1 MAQVLKYQAGGTAPK
16 PIKVGNSYYTADQLK
31 KELYGSK
38 LDDYIKFQDFD
49 SKRAQTFRKN
59 LESQVDAIINGSLRL
74 EGNSLVDSE
83 GRWKNN
89 GEYAKAKLFGK
100 LNEDQKANN
109 ESLDVA
115 NYLIRALN
123 SGKINTYSAPDE
135 YDITTA
141 LKGFDNIK
149 DDDDWK
155 KLDTKNRMS
164 RIAKGFTDEAAKLR
178 DQSYRDKYSYEG
190 WQNTEWDKRADATI
204 EKLNKIAGILNNP
217 DLTDLDKKIE
227 LGKLN
232 IDLTDYLTQKEQG
245 EQTQGTQG
253 EQKGQKGQPE
263 FEIVNKGIFDF
274 TAPKFKYKGKEYTY
288 GTDEAN
294 KILNQTIT
302 GSDGKPITI
311 GAYLEQEKQKYNTSL
326 INRNHIDFATVPS
339 QYKYFSN
346 VTDNFVKGSERGAKD
361 VRAAYILRKDPLD
374 PTGSI
379 IKVIYKGSDGSDRG
393 NTGYYRYNQGKLI
406 PIGINTDNGDVYDL
420 QNAKPVNLSALD
432 NIEAKSNAED
442 QGKYTTDL
450 IFGGG
455 DYNVNNLDKFIRNE
469 NYIRQLNSGTLRLRS
484 YINSLRKA
492 LQKTADSKKRKA
504 GVTKDAEGK
513 DTYYIDIFGTND
525 NRPLRIYFKSKQY
538 RDQALKDNDFDATRV
553 RAVNLPVESRDLI
566 NNESPYDYAGQEISY
581 KFPILKK
588 EGGVLFAQMGVQLDD
603 SPVKVSEVKV
613 KPEKK
618 SKKLNGREMTLS
630 ATNNYNK
637 ELEAGVDFDSGEAR
651 RLAYS
656 LIDLGSAVASLIPGA
671 NLASTAVGV
680 GMTAATA
687 GEDFADAFK
696 GKMSFGDATWNT
708 VSSLGLDAISLIPG
722 LKAAKLGKTAKTVL
736 KLIPK
741 LIGYAQA
748 YNMLRP
754 ESAAAIGKTM
764 GKISSGNFDQL
775 TTQDFTN
782 ITHAI
787 RIATMIGR
795 DTKGTY
801 RKGRNMLGKKT
812 EQVEISGKVNGQEIK
827 TTVNKE
833 DITTSKFK
841 VKRIDQDKVKQKLA
855 EEANRRDDITKKP
868 LIQEKD
874 AEGKLLT
881 NEDGTPK
888 MKQPLFE
895 IGDVKSTNTS
905 TIRDH
910 NLYESEVG
918 HPKKL
923 FEGWFGYK
931 GYNSPFSDA
940 YIAQRWDPI
949 LKLNGQ
955 TTNKQARKIAQ
966 EDAKLPVSTELKQKV
981 DQMVAEKMISRKQA
995 DEILEGGHSR
1005 KQFIEQEA
1013 QKAGVTPAEYIRDSH
1028 NQNIEGFTQQ
1038 QNKFVSE
1045 QSNKKIE
1052 ELNRREQT
1060 IRESIARSQEKKK
1073 ERHIGNAI
1081 DKERAKAIRE
1091 RRRLDHQEINAR
1103 NKLAKQKAQAQSQKR
1118 KELRDLKKYAETI
1131 LGKNK
1136 SLNKK
1141 FNNLTPRQQS
1151 KVIRSAH
1158 NIAQQGGK
1166 NNYDTNFLN
1175 SLQWTFN
1182 PANPN
1187 HLKQGGRLDRG
1198 FALINAYK
1206 SGGYMIPKFWDG
1218 GKNDVND
1225 IRYEQY
1231 KEKAFMDD
1239 VPDDYTVFYG
1249 KNLDD
1254 EFYGAGTP
1262 ATKSQNTLYRSDPSQ
1277 LVNGVTVKAKTYRD
1291 AENAYK
1297 KSVNEGKFIQHIA
1310 RFLNGHT
1317 WKEYNTAIDQLRAD
1331 KKEINKLK
1339 YKEESTAL
1347 TEAERKRLQ
1356 ELIKRFNTN
1365 YTLILGPIGDDTRID
1380 PTQFHLNGGA
1390 TLERNL
1396 GFLKTDQFTDQ
1407 RTFKD
1412 KDGNQVFLDNAFL
1425 VHLGTYPTTPQNTIS
1440 TAVNGAGETPTG
1452 TVAGTS
1458 TGGNGKTGN
1467 PDDEKKKTEQYT
1479 SDQTKT
1485 VTKPNPIQALRMSE
1499 LAGALATNAKATNEL
1514 LKYRAPTIDAPYK
1527 LAYLA
1532 GKYPVIAATQNQVG
1546 KVNTMASTPVTSD
1559 VGTYLSNTQ
1568 SAYSKG
1574 LTAMQNA
1581 YSQNYDAHLVSKD
1594 KATEAGNYNNAAS
1607 VQANNENVTKY
1618 VTAENIKNKVRA
1630 DLYSSNFSQAI
1641 KPYLLETRTWLQQ
1654 AETNKLKAKYEAENQ
1669 IAKEIYA
1676 NDLRVLNEK
1685 TVANILSDPTNRS
1698 KYEKDATGNRRSNE
1712 AIIQLYYDDNKDKV
1726 DEYQKQKFDITQKY
1740 SKKLIENSTL
1750 MSPNLNWL
1758 TTTKE
1763 TYSYNKQGGSLTP
1776 NDRIKLQKV
1785 KDYNAARRQDSKE
1798 SIKSITKDKEE
1809 FGKNYRAMSA
1819 GTLKMLERT
1828 LK

>member
-49 SKRAQTFRKN
+49 SKRAQTFRQN
-59 LESQVDAIINGSLRL
+59 LESQVNAIIDGSLQL
-74 EGNSLVDSE
+74 EGNSLIDSE

-100 LNEDQKANN
+100 LNDDQKANN

-123 SGKINTYSAPDE
+123 SGKLSTYSAPDE

-141 LKGFDNIK
+141 LKGFDNVK

-155 KLDTKNRMS
+155 KLDIKDRMS
-164 RIAKGFTDEAAKLR
+164 QIAKEFTNEATKLGE
-178 DQSYRDKYSYEG
+178 QSYRDKYSYEG
-190 WQNTEWDKRADATI
+190 WQNVDWDKRANATI

-217 DLTDLDKKIE
+217 NLTDLQKKIE

-232 IDLTDYLTQKEQG
+232 IDLTDYLTQKEQE
-245 EQTQGTQG
+245 EQKKGTQG
-253 EQKGQKGQPE
+253 EQKGQPE

-274 TAPKFKYKGKEYTY
+274 TAPKFKYKGKEYIY

-302 GSDGKPITI
+302 GSDGKPISI

-326 INRNHIDFATVPS
+326 IDRNHIDFATVPS

-346 VTDNFVKGSERGAKD
+346 VTDNFVKGSARGAKD

-393 NTGYYRYNQGKLI
+393 NTGYYRYDQGKLI
-406 PIGINTDNGDVYDL
+406 PIGVNTDNGDVYDL
-420 QNAKPVNLSALD
+420 QGAAPVNLSALD
-432 NIEAKSNAED
+432 NILAKSNAED
-442 QGKYTTDL
+442 QGNYTTDL

-455 DYNVNNLDKFIRNE
+455 DYNVDNLDKFISNK
-469 NYIRQLNSGTLRLRS
+469 NYIRQLNSGILRLRS

-492 LQKTADSKKRKA
+492 LQKTADSMKRRA

-513 DTYYIDIFGTND
+513 DAYYIDIIGTND

-538 RDQALKDNDFDATRV
+538 RDQALKDNDFDAARV

-566 NNESPYDYAGQEISY
+566 NKESPYDYAGQEISY

-722 LKAAKLGKTAKTVL
+722 LKAAKIGKNLKFVL
-736 KLIPK
+736 KAIPR

-748 YNMLRP
+748 VNMLRP

-795 DTKGTY
+795 DAKGTY

-895 IGDVKSTNTS
+895 VGDVKSINTS

-931 GYNSPFSDA
+931 GYNSPISDA

-949 LKLNGQ
+949 LRLNGQ
-955 TTNKQARKIAQ
+955 LTDKKAARIA
-966 EDAKLPVSTELKQKV
+966 KSLVSLDLSPEVKQKIN
-981 DQMVAEKMISRKQA
+981 QMRTAKMISQEQADNALTGSPRAYYLSVVARKLGMTPTQYVKWKYNSGEKDDMRKQIISEYSN
-995 DEILEGGHSR
+995 DLMR
-1005 KQFIEQEA
+1005 EA
-1013 QKAGVTPAEYIRDSH
+1013 
-1028 NQNIEGFTQQ
+1028 
-1038 QNKFVSE
+1038 NK
-1045 QSNKKIE
+1045 
-1052 ELNRREQT
+1052 REQT
-1060 IRESIARSQEKKK
+1060 IRDNIIKSQEKKK

-1091 RRRLDHQEINAR
+1091 RRRLDHQEINAK

-1131 LGKNK
+1131 LGKDK
-1136 SLNKK
+1136 ALSDK

-1158 NIAQQGGK
+1158 NIAEQGGK

-1175 SLQWTFN
+1175 SLQWAFN
-1182 PANPN
+1182 PANPK
-1187 HLKQGGRLDRG
+1187 HLQQGGRLDRG

-1206 SGGYMIPKFWDG
+1206 SGGYMIPKFWNG
-1218 GKNDVND
+1218 GDVND
-1225 IRYEQY
+1225 IRYNP
-1231 KEKAFMDD
+1231 EKPFMED
-1239 VPDDYTVFYG
+1239 VPDDYTVFSG

-1254 EFYGAGTP
+1254 EFYSAGTP
-1262 ATKSQNTLYRSDPSQ
+1262 ATNSQKTLYRSNPS
-1277 LVNGVTVKAKTYRD
+1277 LLANGVTVKAKTYRD

-1297 KSVNEGKFIQHIA
+1297 KSVNAGDFIPHIA
-1310 RFLNGHT
+1310 KFLEGHT
-1317 WKEYNTAIDQLRAD
+1317 WEEYNKAADQLRAD

-1339 YKEESTAL
+1339 YKEEL
-1347 TEAERKRLQ
+1347 TTISPEDRKRLQ
-1356 ELIKRFNTN
+1356 ALIKRFNTN

-1380 PTQFHLNGGA
+1380 PEQFYLNGGA

-1407 RTFKD
+1407 RTFTD
-1412 KDGNQVFLDNAFL
+1412 KDGNKVYLDNAFL
-1425 VHLGTYPTTPQNTIS
+1425 LHLGAYPTTPQNTN
-1440 TAVNGAGETPTG
+1440 TVVKGTEGNPAGTPTD
-1452 TVAGTS
+1452 GTS
-1458 TGGNGKTGN
+1458 GTGGGGT
-1467 PDDEKKKTEQYT
+1467 PDGKKKTDATGQYT
-1479 SDQTKT
+1479 SDLTKT
-1485 VTKPNPIQALRMSE
+1485 VTKSNPIQALRMSE

-1514 LKYRAPTIDAPYK
+1514 LKYKAPTIDAPYK

-1594 KATEAGNYNNAAS
+1594 KAVEAGNYNNAAS
-1607 VQANNENVTKY
+1607 IQANNENVTKA
-1618 VTAENIKNKVRA
+1618 VTAENMKNKVRA

-1641 KPYLLETRTWLQQ
+1641 KPYLSETRTWLQE
-1654 AETNKLKAKYEAENQ
+1654 AETNKLKAKYEVANQ
-1669 IAKEIYA
+1669 IAKENYA
-1676 NDLRVLNEK
+1676 NEIRVLNEE
-1685 TVANILSDPTNRS
+1685 TVANILNNAGSDRA

-1712 AIIQLYYDDNKDKV
+1712 AIIQLYYAEHPDKAS
-1726 DEYQKQKFDITQKY
+1726 EYQQKRFDATQKY

-1750 MSPNLNWL
+1750 MSPNYKWL

-1763 TYSYNKQGGSLTP
+1763 KYDFKKQGGSLTP
-1776 NDRIKLQKV
+1776 NDRIKLQKI

>member
-59 LESQVDAIINGSLRL
+59 LEDQVNAIIDGSLRL
-74 EGNSLVDSE
+74 EGNSLVDSG

-100 LNEDQKANN
+100 LNEDQRQNN

-123 SGKINTYSAPDE
+123 SGKISTYSAPDE

-141 LKGFDNIK
+141 LKGFDNVK

-155 KLDTKNRMS
+155 KLDIKDRMS
-164 RIAKGFTDEAAKLR
+164 QIAKGFTDEATKLAS
-178 DQSYRDKYSYEG
+178 DQSYKGKYSYEG
-190 WQNTEWDKRADATI
+190 WQDTEWDKRADATI
-204 EKLNKIAGILNNP
+204 EKLNKIAGILN
-217 DLTDLDKKIE
+217 DSKLTDLQKKIE

-232 IDLTDYLTQKEQG
+232 IDLTDYLTQKG
-245 EQTQGTQG
+245 QG
-253 EQKGQKGQPE
+253 EQKKGTQEGQEGEQNPE
-263 FEIVNKGIFDF
+263 SEFSIVKSSPFNIA
-274 TAPKFKYKGKEYTY
+274 APKFKYKGKEYTY
-288 GTDEAN
+288 GTEEAN
-294 KILNQTIT
+294 KILDQTFT
-302 GSDGKPITI
+302 GADGRPISI
-311 GAYLEQEKQKYNTSL
+311 GAYLQQLRDEAENSL
-326 INRNHIDFATVPS
+326 IDRNHIDFATVPS

-346 VTDNFVKGSERGAKD
+346 VTKNFQDGSEEGKKQ

-379 IKVIYKGSDGSDRG
+379 IKIVKRGANGEDRG
-393 NTGYYRYNQGKLI
+393 ISNYYRYDPKTGNIMSIAIDPDTGEI
-406 PIGINTDNGDVYDL
+406 TDNGNRLVGMR
-420 QNAKPVNLSALD
+420 ALD
-432 NIEAKSNAED
+432 IAPQIQAED
-442 QGKYTTDL
+442 AGNYTTDL

-455 DYNVNNLDKFIRNE
+455 DYNVDNLDKFISNK

-492 LQKTADSKKRKA
+492 LQATANSEKRKA
-504 GVTKDAEGK
+504 GDTKDARGNNV
-513 DTYYIDIFGTND
+513 YYIDIIGTND
-525 NRPLRIYFKSKQY
+525 NRPLRIYFKNQKY
-538 RDQALKDNDFDATRV
+538 RDAVLKNNNLEAGHIK
-553 RAVNLPVESRDLI
+553 AVHLPEIISTSNSYAV
-566 NNESPYDYAGQEISY
+566 SPSGVYSVNPEKEYY
-581 KFPILKK
+581 KFPTLNK
-588 EGGVLFAQMGVQLDD
+588 EGGVLFAQMGVQLDAT
-603 SPVKVSEVKV
+603 PVEVSEVKV

-618 SKKLNGREMTLS
+618 SKKLNGREITFS
-630 ATNNYNK
+630 STNNYNK
-637 ELEAGVDFDSGEAR
+637 ELEAGVDFDSGDAR

-687 GEDFADAFK
+687 GEDFADAAK
-696 GKMSFGDATWNT
+696 GKMGWGDATWNA

-748 YNMLRP
+748 YNMVST

-841 VKRIDQDKVKQKLA
+841 IKRIDQDKVKQKLA

-895 IGDVKSTNTS
+895 VGDVKSTNTS

-931 GYNSPFSDA
+931 GYNSPISDA

-949 LKLNGQ
+949 LRLNGQ
-955 TTNKQARKIAQ
+955 MTNKRAAEISQTDK
-966 EDAKLPVSTELKQKV
+966 KLSVSPELKQKV
-981 DQMVAEKMISRKQA
+981 DQMVDAKMLTRKKA
-995 DEILEGGHSR
+995 NEILEGGPSR

-1013 QKAGVTPAEYIRDSH
+1013 QKAGVTPTEYIRDSY
-1028 NQNIEGFTQQ
+1028 NQDRRGVIQQ

-1045 QSNKKIE
+1045 QSAQKLAELNKKY
-1052 ELNRREQT
+1052 
-1060 IRESIARSQEKKK
+1060 ESISKRRANKQAKIDEAARIKQEQ
-1073 ERHIGNAI
+1073 I
-1081 DKERAKAIRE
+1081 DKIARIKRERAE
-1091 RRRLDHQEINAR
+1091 RRAAKKAAAQQKIEAE
-1103 NKLAKQKAQAQSQKR
+1103 KLAARQKAQAQSQKR

-1136 SLNKK
+1136 ALSDK

-1182 PANPN
+1182 PSNPK
-1187 HLKQGGRLDRG
+1187 HLQQGGSLDRQG
-1198 FALINAYK
+1198 GLEALYDPYNAYVGK
-1206 SGGYMIPKFWDG
+1206 MSFGPEDG
-1218 GKNDVND
+1218 KRVVV
-1225 IRYEQY
+1225 
-1231 KEKAFMDD
+1231 KK
-1239 VPDDYTVFYG
+1239 
-1249 KNLDD
+1249 
-1254 EFYGAGTP
+1254 GTP
-1262 ATKSQNTLYRSDPSQ
+1262 SQQGKAEDLTDYP
-1277 LVNGVTVKAKTYRD
+1277 TVPVDRTYQD
-1291 AENAYK
+1291 
-1297 KSVNEGKFIQHIA
+1297 G
-1310 RFLNGHT
+1310 
-1317 WKEYNTAIDQLRAD
+1317 
-1331 KKEINKLK
+1331 INKLK
-1339 YKEESTAL
+1339 EYVRKGLYIQDVTNYLEKNNFDVQKYNQNLSLLRSIRASFEGKEAPYTDASSVGTFNDLFNQIFGSYSPYSEKLKNIYAGATNLRQVLAFEDLDDQRKNREITINGETYWFDNAGYLRKGTFGSNLYKEIEEPIEEGQIGSPDGTPGTPPVVTTNTP
-1347 TEAERKRLQ
+1347 TE
-1356 ELIKRFNTN
+1356 TN
-1365 YTLILGPIGDDTRID
+1365 EGTPAD
-1380 PTQFHLNGGA
+1380 PT
-1390 TLERNL
+1390 
-1396 GFLKTDQFTDQ
+1396 D
-1407 RTFKD
+1407 
-1412 KDGNQVFLDNAFL
+1412 
-1425 VHLGTYPTTPQNTIS
+1425 
-1440 TAVNGAGETPTG
+1440 
-1452 TVAGTS
+1452 VAGT
-1458 TGGNGKTGN
+1458 
-1467 PDDEKKKTEQYT
+1467 PDGKKKTDATRQRT
-1479 SDQTKT
+1479 TDLTKT

-1514 LKYRAPTIDAPYK
+1514 LKYKAPTIDAPYR

-1581 YSQNYDAHLVSKD
+1581 YSENYNAYLASKD
-1594 KATEAGNYNNAAS
+1594 KVAEAGNYNNAAS
-1607 VQANNENVTKY
+1607 IQANNENVTKA
-1618 VTAENIKNKVRA
+1618 VTAENMKNKNRA

-1641 KPYLLETRTWLQQ
+1641 KPYLSETRTWLQE
-1654 AETNKLKAKYEAENQ
+1654 AETNKLKARYEVENQ
-1669 IAKEIYA
+1669 IAKEDYA
-1676 NDLRVLNEK
+1676 NEIRVLNEN
-1685 TVANILSDPTNRS
+1685 TVANILSDEGNKT
-1698 KYEKDATGNRRSNE
+1698 KYEKDASGNRRSNE
-1712 AIIQLYYDDNKDKV
+1712 AIIQLYYADHPDKAN
-1726 DEYQKQKFDITQKY
+1726 EYQQQRFDATQKY

-1750 MSPNLNWL
+1750 MSPNFKWL

-1763 TYSYNKQGGSLTP
+1763 TYGYKQGGSLTP
-1776 NDRIKLQKV
+1776 NDRIKLQKI

>member
-59 LESQVDAIINGSLRL
+59 LENQVDAIINGSLQL
-74 EGNSLVDSE
+74 EGNSLIDSE

-100 LNEDQKANN
+100 LNEEQKANN

-123 SGKINTYSAPDE
+123 SGKISTYSAPDE

-141 LKGFDNIK
+141 LKGFDNVK

-155 KLDTKNRMS
+155 KLDTKDRMS
-164 RIAKGFTDEAAKLR
+164 KIAKGFTDEATKLGS
-178 DQSYRDKYSYEG
+178 DQSYKDKYSYEG
-190 WQNTEWDKRADATI
+190 WQNVDWDKRANATI
-204 EKLNKIAGILNNP
+204 EKLNKIAGILNNSN
-217 DLTDLDKKIE
+217 LTDLEKKVE

-232 IDLTDYLTQKEQG
+232 IDLTDYLTQK
-245 EQTQGTQG
+245 G
-253 EQKGQKGQPE
+253 EQKKGTQEGQEGEQNPE
-263 FEIVNKGIFDF
+263 SEFSIVKSSPFSVI
-274 TAPKFKYKGKEYTY
+274 APKFKYKGKEYTY
-288 GTDEAN
+288 GTEEAN
-294 KILNQTIT
+294 KILDQTFT
-302 GSDGKPITI
+302 GADGRPISI
-311 GAYLEQEKQKYNTSL
+311 GAYLQQLRDEAENSL
-326 INRNHIDFATVPS
+326 IDRNHIDFATVPS

-346 VTDNFVKGSERGAKD
+346 VTKNFQDGSEEGKKQ

-379 IKVIYKGSDGSDRG
+379 IKIVRRGANGEDRG
-393 NTGYYRYNQGKLI
+393 IGNYYRYDPKTGNIMSIAIDPDTGEI
-406 PIGINTDNGDVYDL
+406 TDNGNRLVGMR
-420 QNAKPVNLSALD
+420 ALD
-432 NIEAKSNAED
+432 IAPQIQAED
-442 QGKYTTDL
+442 AGNYTTDL

-455 DYNVNNLDKFIRNE
+455 DYNVNNLDKFISNE

-492 LQKTADSKKRKA
+492 LQKTADSKKRRV
-504 GVTKDAEGK
+504 GDTKDAAGNNV
-513 DTYYIDIFGTND
+513 YYIDIIGTND

-538 RDQALKDNDFDATRV
+538 RDQALKDNDFDAARV
-553 RAVNLPVESRDLI
+553 RAVNLPVESRDLV
-566 NNESPYDYAGQEISY
+566 NKESPYDYAGQEISY

-588 EGGVLFAQMGVQLDD
+588 EGGVLFAQMGVQLDAT
-603 SPVKVSEVKV
+603 PVEVSEVKV

-618 SKKLNGREMTLS
+618 SKKIDGREMTFS
-630 ATNNYNK
+630 STNNYNK
-637 ELEAGVDFDSGEAR
+637 ELEAGVDFDSGDAR

-748 YNMLRP
+748 YNMVST

-795 DTKGTY
+795 DAKGTY

-833 DITTSKFK
+833 DIITSKFK

-855 EEANRRDDITKKP
+855 EEANRREDITKKP

-895 IGDVKSTNTS
+895 VGDVKNTNTS
-905 TIRDH
+905 AIRDH

-931 GYNSPFSDA
+931 GYNSPISDA

-949 LKLNGQ
+949 LRINGQ
-955 TTNKQARKIAQ
+955 MTNKRAAEISQTDK
-966 EDAKLPVSTELKQKV
+966 KLSVSPELKQKV
-981 DQMVAEKMISRKQA
+981 NQMVDAKMLTRKQA
-995 DEILEGGHSR
+995 NEILEGGPSR

-1013 QKAGVTPAEYIRDSH
+1013 QNAGVTPTEYIRDSY
-1028 NQNIEGFTQQ
+1028 NQDRRGIIQQ

-1045 QSNKKIE
+1045 QSAQKLAELNKKYESISKRRANKQAKIDE
-1052 ELNRREQT
+1052 AARIKQEQLDKIARIRRE
-1060 IRESIARSQEKKK
+1060 
-1073 ERHIGNAI
+1073 
-1081 DKERAKAIRE
+1081 RAE
-1091 RRRLDHQEINAR
+1091 RRAAKKAAAQQKLEAE
-1103 NKLAKQKAQAQSQKR
+1103 KLAARQKAQAQSQKR

-1136 SLNKK
+1136 ALNKK
-1141 FNNLTPRQQS
+1141 FNNLTSRQQS

-1158 NIAQQGGK
+1158 NIAEQGGK

-1182 PANPN
+1182 PTNPK
-1187 HLKQGGRLDRG
+1187 HLQQGGSLDRLESSLG
-1198 FALINAYK
+1198 RQGDLLALYDPYNAFVGKVYFGPDSDGKRVVVRKGTPSQQGKAKGLTPYSTVPVDRTYQDGIDKLRDYVRKGLYIQDVKNYLKDIDFDVQKYNQNLSLLRSIRASFEGKEAPYTDASSVGTFNDLFNKIFGSYSPYSKELENTYAGATNLRQVLAFESLSDQRENREVTINGEKYWFDNAGYLRRGTFGSNLYK
-1206 SGGYMIPKFWDG
+1206 GIEEP
-1218 GKNDVND
+1218 V
-1225 IRYEQY
+1225 
-1231 KEKAFMDD
+1231 EKAQ
-1239 VPDDYTVFYG
+1239 TS
-1249 KNLDD
+1249 NSN
-1254 EFYGAGTP
+1254 GTP
-1262 ATKSQNTLYRSDPSQ
+1262 GTPPVVSTNT
-1277 LVNGVTVKAKTYRD
+1277 
-1291 AENAYK
+1291 
-1297 KSVNEGKFIQHIA
+1297 
-1310 RFLNGHT
+1310 
-1317 WKEYNTAIDQLRAD
+1317 
-1331 KKEINKLK
+1331 
-1339 YKEESTAL
+1339 
-1347 TEAERKRLQ
+1347 
-1356 ELIKRFNTN
+1356 
-1365 YTLILGPIGDDTRID
+1365 PIGTTEQPQTGQTDVTGDT
-1380 PTQFHLNGGA
+1380 GGDGNP
-1390 TLERNL
+1390 EE
-1396 GFLKTDQFTDQ
+1396 KTDATRQ
-1407 RTFKD
+1407 RTVD
-1412 KDGNQVFLDNAFL
+1412 L
-1425 VHLGTYPTTPQNTIS
+1425 
-1440 TAVNGAGETPTG
+1440 
-1452 TVAGTS
+1452 
-1458 TGGNGKTGN
+1458 
-1467 PDDEKKKTEQYT
+1467 
-1479 SDQTKT
+1479 TKT

-1514 LKYRAPTIDAPYK
+1514 LKYKAPSIDAPYK

-1581 YSQNYDAHLVSKD
+1581 YSENYNAYLASKD
-1594 KATEAGNYNNAAS
+1594 KVAEAGNYNNAAS
-1607 VQANNENVTKY
+1607 IQANNENVTKY
-1618 VTAENIKNKVRA
+1618 VTAENMKNKNRA

-1641 KPYLLETRTWLQQ
+1641 KPYLSETRTWLQE
-1654 AETNKLKAKYEAENQ
+1654 AETNKLKARYEVENQ
-1669 IAKEIYA
+1669 IAKEDYA
-1676 NDLRVLNEK
+1676 NEIRVLNEE
-1685 TVANILSDPTNRS
+1685 TVANILNNAGNDRAR
-1698 KYEKDATGNRRSNE
+1698 YEKDATGNRRSNE
-1712 AIIQLYYDDNKDKV
+1712 AIIQLYYAEHPDKAS
-1726 DEYQKQKFDITQKY
+1726 EYQQQRFDIMQKY

-1750 MSPNLNWL
+1750 MSPNYKWL

-1763 TYSYNKQGGSLTP
+1763 TWGYKQGGSLTS
-1776 NDRIKLQKV
+1776 NDRIKLQKI

>member
-31 KELYGSK
+31 QELYGSK

-59 LESQVDAIINGSLRL
+59 LESQVNAIIDGSLRL
-74 EGNSLVDSE
+74 EGNSLVDSG

-100 LNEDQKANN
+100 LNEDQKKNN

-123 SGKINTYSAPDE
+123 SGKISTYSAPDE

-141 LKGFDNIK
+141 LKGFDTIK

-155 KLDTKNRMS
+155 KLDIKDRMS
-164 RIAKGFTDEAAKLR
+164 QIAKGFTDEATKLSS
-178 DQSYRDKYSYEG
+178 DQSYKDKYSYEG
-190 WQNTEWDKRADATI
+190 WQNTNWDTRADATI
-204 EKLNKIAGILNNP
+204 DKLNKIAGILNNP
-217 DLTDLDKKIE
+217 NLTDLQKKIE
-227 LGKLN
+227 LGKFN
-232 IDLTDYLTQKEQG
+232 IDLTDYLTQKEK
-245 EQTQGTQG
+245 G
-253 EQKGQKGQPE
+253 EQKKGVQEGQEGGQNPE
-263 FEIVNKGIFDF
+263 SEFSIVKSSPFDF
-274 TAPKFKYKGKEYTY
+274 TAPKFKYKGKKYTY

-294 KILNQTIT
+294 KILDQTFT
-302 GSDGKPITI
+302 GADGRPISI
-311 GAYLEQEKQKYNTSL
+311 GAYLQQLRDEAENNL
-326 INRNHIDFATVPS
+326 IDRNHIDFATVPS

-346 VTDNFVKGSERGAKD
+346 VTKNFQDGSEEGKKQ

-379 IKVIYKGSDGSDRG
+379 IKIVRRGANGEDRG
-393 NTGYYRYNQGKLI
+393 IGNYYRYDPKTGNI
-406 PIGINTDNGDVYDL
+406 MSVAINPDTGEITDNGDSLVGMR
-420 QNAKPVNLSALD
+420 ALD
-432 NIEAKSNAED
+432 IAPQIYAED
-442 QGKYTTDL
+442 AGNYTTDL

-455 DYNVNNLDKFIRNE
+455 DYNVDNLDKFISNE

-492 LQKTADSKKRKA
+492 LQATANSEKRMA
-504 GVTKDAEGK
+504 GNTKDARGNNV
-513 DTYYIDIFGTND
+513 YYIDIIGTN
-525 NRPLRIYFKSKQY
+525 NKRLRIYFKNQKY
-538 RDQALKDNDFDATRV
+538 RDAALKNNNLEASHV
-553 RAVNLPVESRDLI
+553 KAVNLPKKTSSYYPITDPDGKVRQDNIESY
-566 NNESPYDYAGQEISY
+566 E
-581 KFPILKK
+581 FPTLNK
-588 EGGVLFAQMGVQLDD
+588 EGGVLFAQMGVQLDAT
-603 SPVKVSEVKV
+603 PVEVSEVKV

-618 SKKLNGREMTLS
+618 SKKIDGREITFS
-630 ATNNYNK
+630 STNNYNK
-637 ELEAGVDFDSGEAR
+637 ELEAGVDFDSGDAR

-680 GMTAATA
+680 GMTGATA
-687 GEDFADAFK
+687 VEDFADAAK
-696 GKMSFGDATWNT
+696 GKMSYGDATWNA

-722 LKAAKLGKTAKTVL
+722 LKAAKLGKTTKTVL

-748 YNMLRP
+748 YNMVST

-841 VKRIDQDKVKQKLA
+841 IKRIDQDKVKQKLA
-855 EEANRRDDITKKP
+855 EEANRRDDIAKKP

-895 IGDVKSTNTS
+895 VGDVKSTNTS

-931 GYNSPFSDA
+931 GYNSPISDA
-940 YIAQRWDPI
+940 YIAQRWDP
-949 LKLNGQ
+949 LLRLNGQ
-955 TTNKQARKIAQ
+955 MTNKRATEISQTDK
-966 EDAKLPVSTELKQKV
+966 KLSVSPELKQKV
-981 DQMVAEKMISRKQA
+981 DQMVDAKMLTRKKA
-995 DEILEGGHSR
+995 NEILEGGPSR

-1013 QKAGVTPAEYIRDSH
+1013 QKAGVTPTEYIRDSY
-1028 NQNIEGFTQQ
+1028 NQDRKGIIQQ

-1045 QSNKKIE
+1045 QSAQKLAELNKKY
-1052 ELNRREQT
+1052 
-1060 IRESIARSQEKKK
+1060 ESISKRRANKQAKIDEAARIKQEQL
-1073 ERHIGNAI
+1073 
-1081 DKERAKAIRE
+1081 DKIARIKRERAE
-1091 RRRLDHQEINAR
+1091 RRAAKKAAALQKIEAE
-1103 NKLAKQKAQAQSQKR
+1103 KLAARQKAQAQSQKR

-1131 LGKNK
+1131 LSKNK
-1136 SLNKK
+1136 TLSDK

-1158 NIAQQGGK
+1158 NIAQQGGES
-1166 NNYDTNFLN
+1166 NYPLNFLN

-1182 PANPN
+1182 PANPK
-1187 HLKQGGRLDRG
+1187 HLQQGGRLDKG

-1206 SGGYMIPKFWDG
+1206 SGGYMIPKFQEGNQFLLNDKYYVAPINNLNTTTFTSDELNKVWIPKGTNSQSGKSEGLTTNDKTQSDITHQTGLTYFKQWVDSGAWADAVKNYITSKGVDRYNADISKLRELRSKFEKSPYKTTSDDVKQFNILFNSIFGASYGKPYSENLNSTYG
-1218 GKNDVND
+1218 GITNLRHVLSFLDLKHQQERRKFRIND
-1225 IRYEQY
+1225 I
-1231 KEKAFMDD
+1231 
-1239 VPDDYTVFYG
+1239 DY
-1249 KNLDD
+1249 
-1254 EFYGAGTP
+1254 
-1262 ATKSQNTLYRSDPSQ
+1262 
-1277 LVNGVTVKAKTYRD
+1277 
-1291 AENAYK
+1291 
-1297 KSVNEGKFIQHIA
+1297 
-1310 RFLNGHT
+1310 
-1317 WKEYNTAIDQLRAD
+1317 W
-1331 KKEINKLK
+1331 
-1339 YKEESTAL
+1339 
-1347 TEAERKRLQ
+1347 
-1356 ELIKRFNTN
+1356 
-1365 YTLILGPIGDDTRID
+1365 
-1380 PTQFHLNGGA
+1380 
-1390 TLERNL
+1390 
-1396 GFLKTDQFTDQ
+1396 
-1407 RTFKD
+1407 
-1412 KDGNQVFLDNAFL
+1412 LDNAGYARTGKYGEQYIAPQDPEQKS
-1425 VHLGTYPTTPQNTIS
+1425 GTPVIPTD
-1440 TAVNGAGETPTG
+1440 
-1452 TVAGTS
+1452 GTS
-1458 TGGNGKTGN
+1458 GTGGGSN
-1467 PDDEKKKTEQYT
+1467 PDEKKKTDATRQGIT
-1479 SDQTKT
+1479 DLTKT

-1514 LKYRAPTIDAPYK
+1514 LKYKAPTIDAPYK

-1607 VQANNENVTKY
+1607 IQANNENVTKY
-1618 VTAENIKNKVRA
+1618 VTAENMKNKNRA

-1641 KPYLLETRTWLQQ
+1641 KPYLSETRAWLQE
-1654 AETNKLKAKYEAENQ
+1654 AETNRLKAEYEVANQ
-1669 IAKEIYA
+1669 AAKDIY
-1676 NDLRVLNEK
+1676 NNELRVLNEK
-1685 TVANILSDPTNRS
+1685 TVENILRDTGNRT
-1698 KYEKDATGNRRSNE
+1698 KYEKDAQGNRRSNE
-1712 AIIQLYYDDNKDKV
+1712 AIIQLYYDDNRDKV
-1726 DEYQKQKFDITQKY
+1726 SEYQQQRFDIMQKY
-1740 SKKLIENSTL
+1740 SKSLIKNSTL
-1750 MSPNLNWL
+1750 MSPNYKWL

-1763 TYSYNKQGGSLTP
+1763 TYGYKQGGSLTP
-1776 NDRIKLQKV
+1776 NDRIKLQKI

>member
-59 LESQVDAIINGSLRL
+59 LENQVDAIIDGSLRL
-74 EGNSLVDSE
+74 EGNSLVDSG

-100 LNEDQKANN
+100 LNEDQKQNN

-123 SGKINTYSAPDE
+123 SGKISTYSAPDE

-141 LKGFDNIK
+141 LKGFDIIK

-155 KLDTKNRMS
+155 KLDTKDRMS
-164 RIAKGFTDEAAKLR
+164 QIAKGFTDEATKLGN
-178 DQSYRDKYSYEG
+178 DQSYKDKYSYEG
-190 WQNTEWDKRADATI
+190 WQNTEWDKRANATI
-204 EKLNKIAGILNNP
+204 EKLNKIAGILSNP
-217 DLTDLDKKIE
+217 NLTDLQKKIE

-232 IDLTDYLTQKEQG
+232 IDLTDYLTQKEQE
-245 EQTQGTQG
+245 EQEKQEEPKKETQGKQS
-253 EQKGQKGQPE
+253 E

-346 VTDNFVKGSERGAKD
+346 VTDNFVKGSARGAKD

-393 NTGYYRYNQGKLI
+393 NTGYYRYDQGKLI
-406 PIGINTDNGDVYDL
+406 PVGVNTDNGDVYDL
-420 QNAKPVNLSALD
+420 KNAKPVNLSALD
-432 NIEAKSNAED
+432 SIQAKLNAED
-442 QGKYTTDL
+442 QGNYTTDL

-455 DYNVNNLDKFIRNE
+455 DYNVNNLDKFISNE

-492 LQKTADSKKRKA
+492 LQKTADSKKRRA
-504 GVTKDAEGK
+504 GVTKDAGGK
-513 DTYYIDIFGTND
+513 DAYYIDIIGTND

-538 RDQALKDNDFDATRV
+538 RDQALKDNDFDAARV
-553 RAVNLPVESRDLI
+553 RAVNLPVKSKNLI
-566 NNESPYDYAGQEISY
+566 NTESPYDYAGQEISY
-581 KFPILKK
+581 KFPTLKK
-588 EGGVLFAQMGVQLDD
+588 EGGILFAQMGVQLDD

-671 NLASTAVGV
+671 SLASTAVGV

-696 GKMSFGDATWNT
+696 GKMSFGDATWNA
-708 VSSLGLDAISLIPG
+708 VSSLGLDAMSIIPG
-722 LKAAKLGKTAKTVL
+722 LKAAKIGKNLKFVL
-736 KLIPK
+736 KAIPR

-748 YNMLRP
+748 ANMLRP

-795 DTKGTY
+795 DTKGTF

-895 IGDVKSTNTS
+895 VGDVKSTNTS

-923 FEGWFGYK
+923 FEGWLGYK

-966 EDAKLPVSTELKQKV
+966 EDAKLPVSAELKQKV

-995 DEILEGGHSR
+995 DEILEGYSR

-1013 QKAGVTPAEYIRDSH
+1013 QKVGVTPAEYVRDSH
-1028 NQNIEGFTQQ
+1028 NRDIEGFTQQ

-1045 QSNKKIE
+1045 QSAQKLAELNKKYESISKRRANKQAKIDEAARIKQE
-1052 ELNRREQT
+1052 ELDKIARIRRERAERQ
-1060 IRESIARSQEKKK
+1060 AAKKAAAQQK
-1073 ERHIGNAI
+1073 LEA
-1081 DKERAKAIRE
+1081 E
-1091 RRRLDHQEINAR
+1091 
-1103 NKLAKQKAQAQSQKR
+1103 KLAARQKAQAQSQKR

-1131 LGKNK
+1131 LGKDK
-1136 SLNKK
+1136 ALSDK

-1158 NIAQQGGK
+1158 NIAEQGGK

-1182 PANPN
+1182 PSNPK
-1187 HLKQGGRLDRG
+1187 HLQQGGSLDRG

-1206 SGGYMIPKFWDG
+1206 SGGYMIPKFQNSGQLKLNYSYDPNKYYTDDIANANTTTIKNLG
-1218 GKNDVND
+1218 KVFIKKGTPSQKGKNQKLAAND
-1225 IRYEQY
+1225 ITAKDITYQTGIDYFRKYVENGEWVQAVQDY
-1231 KEKAFMDD
+1231 LKTHGAGVYNTNISKLRELRSKFENSEYTNIKNDD
-1239 VPDDYTVFYG
+1239 VR
-1249 KNLDD
+1249 
-1254 EFYGAGTP
+1254 EF
-1262 ATKSQNTLYRSDPSQ
+1262 
-1277 LVNGVTVKAKTYRD
+1277 
-1291 AENAYK
+1291 
-1297 KSVNEGKFIQHIA
+1297 
-1310 RFLNGHT
+1310 
-1317 WKEYNTAIDQLRAD
+1317 
-1331 KKEINKLK
+1331 NKLFNSIFGK
-1339 YKEESTAL
+1339 SYGEYSID
-1347 TEAERKRLQ
+1347 LQ
-1356 ELIKRFNTN
+1356 DI
-1365 YTLILGPIGDDTRID
+1365 Y
-1380 PTQFHLNGGA
+1380 GGA
-1390 TLERNL
+1390 TNL
-1396 GFLKTDQFTDQ
+1396 RHILSFLNLTDQKERRQ
-1407 RTFKD
+1407 FKIND
-1412 KDGNQVFLDNAFL
+1412 IDYWLDNAGYARTGKYGEQY
-1425 VHLGTYPTTPQNTIS
+1425 VAPAQNSGTSVIPTDRTP
-1440 TAVNGAGETPTG
+1440 
-1452 TVAGTS
+1452 AGTQ
-1458 TGGNGKTGN
+1458 TGGTSGTGGGSN
-1467 PDDEKKKTEQYT
+1467 PDEGKKKTDATRQDT
-1479 SDQTKT
+1479 SDMTKP

-1581 YSQNYDAHLVSKD
+1581 YSENYNAYLASKD
-1594 KATEAGNYNNAAS
+1594 KVAEAGNYNNAAS
-1607 VQANNENVTKY
+1607 IQANNENVTKY
-1618 VTAENIKNKVRA
+1618 VTAENMKNKVRA

-1641 KPYLLETRTWLQQ
+1641 KPYLSETRTWLQE
-1654 AETNKLKAKYEAENQ
+1654 AETNKLKAKYEVENQ
-1669 IAKEIYA
+1669 IAKEDYA
-1676 NDLRVLNEK
+1676 NEIRVLNEE
-1685 TVANILSDPTNRS
+1685 TVANILSDEGNKT
-1698 KYEKDATGNRRSNE
+1698 KFEKDASGNRRSNE
-1712 AIIQLYYDDNKDKV
+1712 AIIQLYYADHPDKAN
-1726 DEYQKQKFDITQKY
+1726 EYQQRRFDATQKY

-1750 MSPNLNWL
+1750 MSPNFKWL

-1763 TYSYNKQGGSLTP
+1763 KYDFKKQGGSLTP
-1776 NDRIKLQKV
+1776 NDRIKLQKI

>member
-31 KELYGSK
+31 RELYGSK

-59 LESQVDAIINGSLRL
+59 LESQVNAIIDGSLRL
-74 EGNSLVDSE
+74 EGNSLVDSG

-100 LNEDQKANN
+100 LNEDQRQNN

-123 SGKINTYSAPDE
+123 SGKISTYSAPDE

-141 LKGFDNIK
+141 LKGFDIIK

-155 KLDTKNRMS
+155 KLDIKDRMS
-164 RIAKGFTDEAAKLR
+164 QIAKGFTDEATKLSK
-178 DQSYRDKYSYEG
+178 DQSYKDKYSYEG
-190 WQNTEWDKRADATI
+190 WQNVDWDKRADATI
-204 EKLNKIAGILNNP
+204 DKLNKIAGILNNP
-217 DLTDLDKKIE
+217 NLTDLQKKIE
-227 LGKLN
+227 LGRLN
-232 IDLTDYLTQKEQG
+232 INLIDYLTQKEQE
-245 EQTQGTQG
+245 EQAQVT
-253 EQKGQKGQPE
+253 QKGQGAQKGQPE
-263 FEIVNKGIFDF
+263 FEIVDKGIFDF

-294 KILNQTIT
+294 KVLGQTFK
-302 GSDGKPITI
+302 GEDGNPITI
-311 GAYLEQEKQKYNTSL
+311 AAKLEQLRQKANQIDRS
-326 INRNHIDFATVPS
+326 HIDFATAPTAF
-339 QYKYFSN
+339 KYFSN
-346 VTDNFVKGSERGAKD
+346 VTDNFVRGSARGAKD

-379 IKVIYKGSDGSDRG
+379 IKIVYKGSDGSDRG
-393 NTGYYRYNQGKLI
+393 DTGYYRYDQGKLV
-406 PIGINTDNGDVYDL
+406 PVGVNTDNGDVYDL
-420 QNAKPVNLSALD
+420 KNGEPVNLSALD
-432 NIEAKSNAED
+432 SDSIQAKSNAED

-455 DYNVNNLDKFIRNE
+455 DYNVNNLDKFISNE

-492 LQKTADSKKRKA
+492 LQKTADSKKRRA
-504 GVTKDAEGK
+504 GVTKDAGGK
-513 DTYYIDIFGTND
+513 DVYYIDIIGTND

-553 RAVNLPVESRDLI
+553 RAVNLPVESKNLI
-566 NNESPYDYAGQEISY
+566 NTESPYDYAGQEISY
-581 KFPILKK
+581 KFPTLKK
-588 EGGVLFAQMGVQLDD
+588 EGGILFAQMGVQLDD

-618 SKKLNGREMTLS
+618 SKKLNGREMTFS

-671 NLASTAVGV
+671 SLASTAVGV

-696 GKMSFGDATWNT
+696 GKMSFGDATWNA
-708 VSSLGLDAISLIPG
+708 VSSLGLDAMSIIPG
-722 LKAAKLGKTAKTVL
+722 LKAAKIGKNLKFVL
-736 KLIPK
+736 KAIPR

-748 YNMLRP
+748 ANMLRP

-841 VKRIDQDKVKQKLA
+841 IKRIDQDKVKQKLA
-855 EEANRRDDITKKP
+855 EEANHRDDITKKP
-868 LIQEKD
+868 LIQEKNT
-874 AEGKLLT
+874 EGKLLT

-895 IGDVKSTNTS
+895 VGDVKSTDTS

-949 LKLNGQ
+949 LRLNGQ

-966 EDAKLPVSTELKQKV
+966 EDAKLPVSAELKQKV

-1013 QKAGVTPAEYIRDSH
+1013 QKAGVTPTEYIRDSY
-1028 NQNIEGFTQQ
+1028 NQNIERFTQQ

-1045 QSNKKIE
+1045 QSAQKLAELNKKY
-1052 ELNRREQT
+1052 
-1060 IRESIARSQEKKK
+1060 ESISKRRANKQAKIDEAARIKQEQL
-1073 ERHIGNAI
+1073 
-1081 DKERAKAIRE
+1081 DKIARIKRERAE
-1091 RRRLDHQEINAR
+1091 RRAAKKAAAQQKIEAE
-1103 NKLAKQKAQAQSQKR
+1103 KLAARQKAQAQSQKR

-1131 LGKNK
+1131 LSKDK
-1136 SLNKK
+1136 TLSDK

-1151 KVIRSAH
+1151 KAIRSAH
-1158 NIAQQGGK
+1158 NIAEQGGK

-1182 PANPN
+1182 PANPK
-1187 HLKQGGRLDRG
+1187 HLQQGGRLDKG

-1206 SGGYMIPKFWDG
+1206 SGGYMIPKFQEGNQFLLNDKYYVAPINNLNTTTFTSDELNKVWIPKGTNSQSGKSEGLTTNDKTQSDITHQTGLTYFKQWVDSGAWADAVKNYITSKGVDRYNADISKLRELRSKFEKSPYKTTSDDVKQFNILFNSIFGASYGKPYSENLNSTYG
-1218 GKNDVND
+1218 GITNLRHVLSFLDLKHWQERRKFRIND
-1225 IRYEQY
+1225 I
-1231 KEKAFMDD
+1231 
-1239 VPDDYTVFYG
+1239 DY
-1249 KNLDD
+1249 
-1254 EFYGAGTP
+1254 
-1262 ATKSQNTLYRSDPSQ
+1262 
-1277 LVNGVTVKAKTYRD
+1277 
-1291 AENAYK
+1291 
-1297 KSVNEGKFIQHIA
+1297 
-1310 RFLNGHT
+1310 
-1317 WKEYNTAIDQLRAD
+1317 W
-1331 KKEINKLK
+1331 
-1339 YKEESTAL
+1339 
-1347 TEAERKRLQ
+1347 
-1356 ELIKRFNTN
+1356 
-1365 YTLILGPIGDDTRID
+1365 
-1380 PTQFHLNGGA
+1380 
-1390 TLERNL
+1390 
-1396 GFLKTDQFTDQ
+1396 
-1407 RTFKD
+1407 
-1412 KDGNQVFLDNAFL
+1412 LDNAGYARTGKYGEQYIAPQDPEQKS
-1425 VHLGTYPTTPQNTIS
+1425 GTPVIPTD
-1440 TAVNGAGETPTG
+1440 
-1452 TVAGTS
+1452 GTS
-1458 TGGNGKTGN
+1458 GTGGGSN
-1467 PDDEKKKTEQYT
+1467 PDEKKKTDATRQGIT
-1479 SDQTKT
+1479 DLTKT

-1514 LKYRAPTIDAPYK
+1514 LKYKAPTIDAPYK
-1527 LAYLA
+1527 LVYLA

-1581 YSQNYDAHLVSKD
+1581 YSQNYDAYLVSKD

-1607 VQANNENVTKY
+1607 IQANNENVTKY
-1618 VTAENIKNKVRA
+1618 VTAENMKNKNRA

-1641 KPYLLETRTWLQQ
+1641 KPYLSETRAWLQE
-1654 AETNKLKAKYEAENQ
+1654 AETNRLKAEYEVANQ
-1669 IAKEIYA
+1669 VAKDIY
-1676 NDLRVLNEK
+1676 NNELRVLNEK
-1685 TVANILSDPTNRS
+1685 TVENILRDTGNRT
-1698 KYEKDATGNRRSNE
+1698 KYEKDAQGNRRSNE
-1712 AIIQLYYDDNKDKV
+1712 AIIQLYYDDNRDKV
-1726 DEYQKQKFDITQKY
+1726 SEYQQQRFDIMQKY
-1740 SKKLIENSTL
+1740 SKSLIKNSTL
-1750 MSPNLNWL
+1750 MSPNYKWL

-1763 TYSYNKQGGSLTP
+1763 TYGYKQGGSLTP
-1776 NDRIKLQKV
+1776 NDKIKLQKI

>member
-1 MAQVLKYQAGGTAPK
+1 MAQVLKYQAGGTTPK

-59 LESQVDAIINGSLRL
+59 LENQVNAIIDGSLRL
-74 EGNSLVDSE
+74 EGNSLVDSG

-123 SGKINTYSAPDE
+123 SGKISTYSAPDE

-141 LKGFDNIK
+141 LKGFDNVK

-155 KLDTKNRMS
+155 KLDTKDRMS
-164 RIAKGFTDEAAKLR
+164 QIAKGFTDEATKLGS
-178 DQSYRDKYSYEG
+178 DQSYKDKYSYEG
-190 WQNTEWDKRADATI
+190 WQNVDWDKRADATI
-204 EKLNKIAGILNNP
+204 AKLNEIAGILNNP
-217 DLTDLDKKIE
+217 NLTDLQKKIE

-232 IDLTDYLTQKEQG
+232 INLEDYLTQKEQK
-245 EQTQGTQG
+245 EQKKGTQG
-253 EQKGQKGQPE
+253 EGKQGGQPE

-302 GSDGKPITI
+302 GSDGKPISI

-326 INRNHIDFATVPS
+326 IDRNHIDFATVPS

-346 VTDNFVKGSERGAKD
+346 ITDNFVKGSARGAKD

-374 PTGSI
+374 STGSI
-379 IKVIYKGSDGSDRG
+379 IKVVYKGRDGSDRG
-393 NTGYYRYNQGKLI
+393 DTGYYRYNQGKLI
-406 PIGINTDNGDVYDL
+406 PIGVNTDNGDVYDL
-420 QNAKPVNLSALD
+420 QGAEPVNLSALD
-432 NIEAKSNAED
+432 NILAKSNAED

-455 DYNVNNLDKFIRNE
+455 DYNVDNLDKFIQNGE
-469 NYIRQLNSGTLRLRS
+469 YIRQLNSNKLRLRS
-484 YINSLRKA
+484 YITSLRKA
-492 LQKTADSKKRKA
+492 LQKTANSMKRRA
-504 GVTKDAEGK
+504 GVTKDAKGK
-513 DTYYIDIFGTND
+513 DVYYIDIIGTND
-525 NRPLRIYFKSKQY
+525 KRPLRIYFKNQKY
-538 RDQALKDNDFDATRV
+538 RDAALKNNNLEASHI
-553 RAVNLPVESRDLI
+553 RAVNLPNKQVISED
-566 NNESPYDYAGQEISY
+566 NPTPYEYKGEQTFY
-581 KFPILKK
+581 KFPTLNK

-603 SPVKVSEVKV
+603 SPVKASEVKV

-722 LKAAKLGKTAKTVL
+722 LKAAKIGKNLKFVL
-736 KLIPK
+736 KAIPR

-748 YNMLRP
+748 VNMLRP

-764 GKISSGNFDQL
+764 GKISSGSFDQL

-812 EQVEISGKVNGQEIK
+812 EQVEISGKINGQEIK

-895 IGDVKSTNTS
+895 VEDVKNTNTS
-905 TIRDH
+905 AIRDH

-931 GYNSPFSDA
+931 GYNSPISDA

-949 LKLNGQ
+949 LRLNGQ
-955 TTNKQARKIAQ
+955 LTDKKAARIA
-966 EDAKLPVSTELKQKV
+966 KSLVSLDLSPEVKQKIN
-981 DQMVAEKMISRKQA
+981 QMRTAKMISQEQADNALTGSPRAYYLSVVARKLGMTPTQYVKRKYNSGEKDDMRKQIISEYSN
-995 DEILEGGHSR
+995 DLMR
-1005 KQFIEQEA
+1005 EA
-1013 QKAGVTPAEYIRDSH
+1013 
-1028 NQNIEGFTQQ
+1028 
-1038 QNKFVSE
+1038 NK
-1045 QSNKKIE
+1045 
-1052 ELNRREQT
+1052 REQT
-1060 IRESIARSQEKKK
+1060 IRTNIARSQEKKK

-1091 RRRLDHQEINAR
+1091 RRRLDHQEINAK
-1103 NKLAKQKAQAQSQKR
+1103 NKLARQKAQAQSQKR

-1136 SLNKK
+1136 ALSDK

-1158 NIAQQGGK
+1158 NIAEQGGK

-1182 PANPN
+1182 PANPK
-1187 HLKQGGRLDRG
+1187 HLQQGGRLDRG
-1198 FALINAYK
+1198 FVLINAYK

-1225 IRYEQY
+1225 IRYNP
-1231 KEKAFMDD
+1231 EKPFMED

-1254 EFYGAGTP
+1254 EFYSAGTP
-1262 ATKSQNTLYRSDPSQ
+1262 ATNSQKTLYRSNPS
-1277 LVNGVTVKAKTYRD
+1277 LLANGVTVKAKTYRD
-1291 AENAYK
+1291 AEEAYK
-1297 KSVNEGKFIQHIA
+1297 KSVNAGDFIPHIA
-1310 RFLNGHT
+1310 KFLEGHT
-1317 WKEYNTAIDQLRAD
+1317 WEEYNKAVDQLRAD

-1339 YKEESTAL
+1339 YKEEL
-1347 TEAERKRLQ
+1347 TTISPEERKRLQ
-1356 ELIKRFNTN
+1356 ALIKRFNTN

-1380 PTQFHLNGGA
+1380 PEQFYLNGGA

-1407 RTFKD
+1407 RTFTD
-1412 KDGNQVFLDNAFL
+1412 KNNKQVYLDNAFL
-1425 VHLGTYPTTPQNTIS
+1425 LHLGAYPTTPQNTS
-1440 TAVNGAGETPTG
+1440 TAVNG
-1452 TVAGTS
+1452 
-1458 TGGNGKTGN
+1458 TGGTPAETVVGASTNRNSKTVN
-1467 PDDEKKKTEQYT
+1467 PDAEKKTDATRQDM
-1479 SDQTKT
+1479 SDPTKT

-1514 LKYRAPTIDAPYK
+1514 LKYKAPTIDAPYR

-1559 VGTYLSNTQ
+1559 VGTYLSNAQ

-1581 YSQNYDAHLVSKD
+1581 YSENYNAYLASKD
-1594 KATEAGNYNNAAS
+1594 KVAEAGNYNNAAS
-1607 VQANNENVTKY
+1607 IQANNENVTKY
-1618 VTAENIKNKVRA
+1618 VTAENMKNKVRA

-1641 KPYLLETRTWLQQ
+1641 KPYLSETRTWLQE

-1669 IAKEIYA
+1669 LAKEDYA
-1676 NDLRVLNEK
+1676 NEIRVLNEE
-1685 TVANILSDPTNRS
+1685 TVANILNNAGSDRA

-1712 AIIQLYYDDNKDKV
+1712 AIIQLYYAEHPDKAS
-1726 DEYQKQKFDITQKY
+1726 EYQQKRFDATQKY

-1750 MSPNLNWL
+1750 MSPNFKWF

-1763 TYSYNKQGGSLTP
+1763 TWGYKQGGSLTP
-1776 NDRIKLQKV
+1776 NDRIKLQKI
-1785 KDYNAARRQDSKE
+1785 KDYNTARRQDSKE

>member
-1 MAQVLKYQAGGTAPK
+1 
-16 PIKVGNSYYTADQLK
+16 
-31 KELYGSK
+31 
-38 LDDYIKFQDFD
+38 
-49 SKRAQTFRKN
+49 
-59 LESQVDAIINGSLRL
+59 
-74 EGNSLVDSE
+74 
-83 GRWKNN
+83 
-89 GEYAKAKLFGK
+89 
-100 LNEDQKANN
+100 
-109 ESLDVA
+109 
-115 NYLIRALN
+115 
-123 SGKINTYSAPDE
+123 
-135 YDITTA
+135 
-141 LKGFDNIK
+141 
-149 DDDDWK
+149 
-155 KLDTKNRMS
+155 
-164 RIAKGFTDEAAKLR
+164 
-178 DQSYRDKYSYEG
+178 
-190 WQNTEWDKRADATI
+190 
-204 EKLNKIAGILNNP
+204 
-217 DLTDLDKKIE
+217 
-227 LGKLN
+227 
-232 IDLTDYLTQKEQG
+232 
-245 EQTQGTQG
+245 
-253 EQKGQKGQPE
+253 
-263 FEIVNKGIFDF
+263 
-274 TAPKFKYKGKEYTY
+274 
-288 GTDEAN
+288 
-294 KILNQTIT
+294 
-302 GSDGKPITI
+302 
-311 GAYLEQEKQKYNTSL
+311 
-326 INRNHIDFATVPS
+326 
-339 QYKYFSN
+339 
-346 VTDNFVKGSERGAKD
+346 
-361 VRAAYILRKDPLD
+361 
-374 PTGSI
+374 
-379 IKVIYKGSDGSDRG
+379 
-393 NTGYYRYNQGKLI
+393 
-406 PIGINTDNGDVYDL
+406 
-420 QNAKPVNLSALD
+420 
-432 NIEAKSNAED
+432 
-442 QGKYTTDL
+442 
-450 IFGGG
+450 
-455 DYNVNNLDKFIRNE
+455 
-469 NYIRQLNSGTLRLRS
+469 
-484 YINSLRKA
+484 
-492 LQKTADSKKRKA
+492 
-504 GVTKDAEGK
+504 
-513 DTYYIDIFGTND
+513 
-525 NRPLRIYFKSKQY
+525 
-538 RDQALKDNDFDATRV
+538 
-553 RAVNLPVESRDLI
+553 
-566 NNESPYDYAGQEISY
+566 
-581 KFPILKK
+581 
-588 EGGVLFAQMGVQLDD
+588 MGVQLDD

-895 IGDVKSTNTS
+895 VGDVKSTNTS

-931 GYNSPFSDA
+931 GYNSPISDA

-949 LKLNGQ
+949 LKLNRQ
-955 TTNKQARKIAQ
+955 MTNKRASEISQTDK
-966 EDAKLPVSTELKQKV
+966 KLSVSPELKQKV
-981 DQMVAEKMISRKQA
+981 DQMVDARMLTRKRA
-995 DEILEGGHSR
+995 NEILEGGPSR

-1013 QKAGVTPAEYIRDSH
+1013 QKAGVTPTEYIRDSY
-1028 NQNIEGFTQQ
+1028 NQDKRGVIQQ

-1045 QSNKKIE
+1045 QSAQKLAELNKKY
-1052 ELNRREQT
+1052 
-1060 IRESIARSQEKKK
+1060 ESISKRRANKQAKIDEAARIKQEQL
-1073 ERHIGNAI
+1073 
-1081 DKERAKAIRE
+1081 DKIARIKRERAE
-1091 RRRLDHQEINAR
+1091 RRAAKKVAAQQKIEAE
-1103 NKLAKQKAQAQSQKR
+1103 KLAARQKAQAQSQKR

-1136 SLNKK
+1136 ALSDK

-1166 NNYDTNFLN
+1166 DNYSLNFLN

-1182 PANPN
+1182 PANPK
-1187 HLKQGGRLDRG
+1187 HLQQGGRLDRG

-1218 GKNDVND
+1218 GDVND
-1225 IRYEQY
+1225 IRYNP
-1231 KEKAFMDD
+1231 EKPFMDD
-1239 VPDDYTVFYG
+1239 IPDNYTVFYG

-1262 ATKSQNTLYRSDPSQ
+1262 ATNSQNTLYKSNPS
-1277 LVNGVTVKAKTYRD
+1277 LLANGVTVKAKTYRD

-1297 KSVNEGKFIQHIA
+1297 ESVNKGDFIPHITKFIKE
-1310 RFLNGHT
+1310 NT
-1317 WKEYNTAIDQLRAD
+1317 WEGYNAAVDQLRAD

-1339 YKEESTAL
+1339 YKEEL
-1347 TEAERKRLQ
+1347 TTISPDERKRLQ

-1365 YTLILGPIGDDTRID
+1365 YTRIFGPIGGDTRID
-1380 PTQFHLNGGA
+1380 PEQFHLNGGA

-1396 GFLKTDQFTDQ
+1396 GFLKTDQFTGQ
-1407 RTFKD
+1407 RTFTD
-1412 KDGNQVFLDNAFL
+1412 NGGNKVYLDNAFYL
-1425 VHLGTYPTTPQNTIS
+1425 HLGTYPTNPQNTN
-1440 TAVNGAGETPTG
+1440 TAVKGTEGNPAGTPTD
-1452 TVAGTS
+1452 GTS
-1458 TGGNGKTGN
+1458 GTSGGGN
-1467 PDDEKKKTEQYT
+1467 PDGKKKTDAAEQYT
-1479 SDQTKT
+1479 SDLTKT

-1514 LKYRAPTIDAPYK
+1514 LKYKAPTIDAPYK
-1527 LAYLA
+1527 LVYLA

-1546 KVNTMASTPVTSD
+1546 KVNTMASTPVTPD
-1559 VGTYLSNTQ
+1559 IGTHLSNTQ

-1574 LTAMQNA
+1574 LTAMQNTYSENYNA
-1581 YSQNYDAHLVSKD
+1581 YLASKD
-1594 KATEAGNYNNAAS
+1594 KATEAGNYSNAAS
-1607 VQANNENVTKY
+1607 VQANNENVTKA
-1618 VTAENIKNKVRA
+1618 VTAENMKNKVRA

-1641 KPYLLETRTWLQQ
+1641 KPYLSETRAWLQE
-1654 AETNKLKAKYEAENQ
+1654 AETNRLKAEYEVANQ
-1669 IAKEIYA
+1669 VSKDIY
-1676 NDLRVLNEK
+1676 NNELRVLNEK
-1685 TVANILSDPTNRS
+1685 TVENILRDAGNRT
-1698 KYEKDATGNRRSNE
+1698 KYEKDAQGNRRSNE

-1726 DEYQKQKFDITQKY
+1726 GEYQQQRFDIMQKY
-1740 SKKLIENSTL
+1740 SKSLIKNSTL
-1750 MSPNLNWL
+1750 MSPNYKWL

-1763 TYSYNKQGGSLTP
+1763 TYGYKQGGSLTP
-1776 NDRIKLQKV
+1776 NDRIKLQKI